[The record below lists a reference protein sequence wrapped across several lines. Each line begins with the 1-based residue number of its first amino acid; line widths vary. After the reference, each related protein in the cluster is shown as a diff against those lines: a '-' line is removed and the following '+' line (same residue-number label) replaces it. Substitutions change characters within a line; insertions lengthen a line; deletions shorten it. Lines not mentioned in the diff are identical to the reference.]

1 MSTELYTAENHI
13 FSNPNGSDI
22 FIGPQTG
29 QNLYIDASIT
39 GSSTFPDISTKKVLF
54 KDAEMVAG
62 CDSVFYEKSDGSLFV
77 DTLKAGTSASV
88 KNSIQMNSLPI
99 NYNSVGTGTG
109 NGYHSFRVNNFQR
122 MIVED
127 TAVSSLVTHK
137 VVPGSIA
144 NPGLELTGY
153 AGGKTGLCNLNATMG
168 FTVQGSL
175 AMQCQSLS
183 ATNANT
189 ASVCV
194 GETANLNGGIA
205 LFAVPD
211 YLNRQNIALAAST
224 GNTKTM
230 IAFFNQSTGTN
241 FGSIVCNS
249 ATSVS
254 YTTTSDARLKQDIRD
269 LPNCLKTVL
278 QASPKTFKWI
288 SSGQDDVGFI
298 AQQLKVVVPNA
309 VHAPPDNDDGTPG
322 FMSVDPSKLIPYL
335 VGAVHE
341 LNSVVESQKQELVQL
356 NTDVDDLFA
365 RLEAMEKKGVTARG

>member
-22 FIGPQTG
+22 FIGPQSG

-39 GSSTFPDISTKKVLF
+39 GSSTFPDIGTTKMLF
-54 KDAEMVAG
+54 KDAEMVSG
-62 CDSVFYEKSDGSLFV
+62 CNSVLYDKSDGSLFV
-77 DTLKAGTSASV
+77 DTLKSGTLASP
-88 KNSIQMNSLPI
+88 KNFIRMSGLPI
-99 NYNSVGTGTG
+99 TYNSNTTE
-109 NGYHSFRVNNFQR
+109 GYHTFDVNYYPRFVVDNSK
-122 MIVED
+122 
-127 TAVSSLVTHK
+127 VSSLVAHNMQAGTA
-137 VVPGSIA
+137 V
-144 NPGLELTGY
+144 NPGLEIGGFV
-153 AGGKTGLCNLNATMG
+153 GGKTGLCNLNATMG
-168 FTVQGSL
+168 ITVQGAL
-175 AMQCQSLS
+175 AMQIQSLS

-189 ASVCV
+189 PTVCV
-194 GETANLNGGIA
+194 GETTSLNGGIA

-230 IAFFNQSTGTN
+230 IAFFNKDTGAN

-254 YTTTSDARLKQDIRD
+254 YTTTSDIRLKQDIQD

-278 QASPKTFKWI
+278 QASPKTFKWK
-288 SSGQDDVGFI
+288 SGGQNDVGFI
-298 AQQLKVVVPNA
+298 AQQLKMVVPNA
-309 VHAPPDNDDGTPG
+309 VHSPPDNDDGTPG
-322 FMSVDPSKLIPYL
+322 YMSVDPSKLIPYL

-341 LNSVVESQKQELVQL
+341 LNSVVESQKRELMQL
-356 NTDVDDLFA
+356 NNDIDDLFA